1 MNGARDLEKK
11 GVEYIAA
18 RFWWMVVKDWGN
30 HPPKNHEYKLGGLA
44 KWRYVTTWWKFV
56 VLFPDHTPAR
66 QIMRISWILQRMRQ
80 VPGAQFLPTSHKPC
94 QKIGRRIVSSGG
106 YAYGRI
112 LCCGNRKIPG
122 VFDGTRSWCCC
133 RRSSALM
140 AWKRWSIWWVFFEA
154 ISWHP
159 NGGPFS
165 FGWLFLGGFDAN
177 WYKLTWGSQVSV
189 EWFVWFRRTLDSKTT
204 CPVRKGH
211 SSHSFVFPTSIKI
224 QNPGVVRGSH
234 YFITLPSSPHL
245 QSFLAK
251 CQRSALP

>member
-66 QIMRISWILQRMRQ
+66 QIMRISWILQGMTQ
-80 VPGAQFLPTSHKPC
+80 VPGRNFCPQVTSPAE
-94 QKIGRRIVSSGG
+94 IGRRIVSSGG
-106 YAYGRI
+106 YVYGRI

-133 RRSSALM
+133 RRRRWWLSCGLDT
-140 AWKRWSIWWVFFEA
+140 KR
-154 ISWHP
+154 
-159 NGGPFS
+159 GPFS
-165 FGWLFLGGFDAN
+165 FGWLFLRGLDTN

-189 EWFVWFRRTLDSKTT
+189 EWFIWFGRTLDSKTT

-211 SSHSFVFPTSIKI
+211 S
-224 QNPGVVRGSH
+224 
-234 YFITLPSSPHL
+234 
-245 QSFLAK
+245 
-251 CQRSALP
+251 